1 MKTRYVTTHLPLLLP
16 LLLDDSD
23 LRKGRE
29 AQRQG
34 FDPLQSAH

>member
-23 LRKGRE
+23 LRKAR
-29 AQRQG
+29 RQG